1 MRQRLRY
8 IRKNGEGKQ
17 RQQHKKG
24 EIRKENGVHVYVC
37 VKLSNYLNM
46 VWATKQ
52 KDLIKSIKDT
62 R

>member
-24 EIRKENGVHVYVC
+24 EWGACLCLRETIDLFKHSLGHQTTG
-37 VKLSNYLNM
+37 LNK
-46 VWATKQ
+46 VN
-52 KDLIKSIKDT
+52 
-62 R
+62 

>member
-17 RQQHKKG
+17 RQQNKRG
-24 EIRKENGVHVYVC
+24 EIRQENRVHVYVC
-37 VKLSNYLNM
+37 VKLSIYLIM

-52 KDLIKSIKDT
+52 KDLIK
-62 R
+62 